1 MDESARRGAFRYFG
15 GVPRRLV
22 PDNLKTGVDKPNLYD
37 TKINKAYAEL
47 ATHYGALVDPARA
60 AKPKDK
66 PRVERQMPYVRDSFW
81 RGREFT
87 SIEHMQAEA
96 VTWSQ
101 QVAGR
106 RKCRPLGGAAPMA
119 VFDALEAAELL
130 PLPPTPFVL
139 ARWSTATVGPDIH
152 IKVGRTLCSVPW
164 KLIGRR
170 VDVRSTATMVQVF
183 HHGSLIKTHTALD
196 QGKRTD
202 KSDYPPEKIAF
213 QMRTPVWCR
222 SQASEVGDACR
233 EVVDQ
238 LLEVNVLYRL
248 RAAQGVLGL
257 RKKYGETRLEA
268 ACARAIAVG
277 DPSYRTI
284 KGILIAG
291 TETEPE
297 TSGDAG
303 AAAFLHGPD
312 RLFATVATPDTTDDI
327 HDDQVHDEAEVEA
340 R

>member
-1 MDESARRGAFRYFG
+1 MADGQPGWRG
-15 GVPRRLV
+15 
-22 PDNLKTGVDKPNLYD
+22 D
-37 TKINKAYAEL
+37 
-47 ATHYGALVDPARA
+47 YGALVDPARA

-66 PRVERQMPYVRDSFW
+66 PRVERPMPYVRDSFW

-106 RKCRPLGGAAPMA
+106 RKCRPLGGAAPMT

-152 IKVGRTLCSVPW
+152 IKVGRTLYSVPW
-164 KLIGRR
+164 KLIGRK

-183 HHGSLIKTHTALD
+183 HDGSLVKTHTALD

-233 EVVDQ
+233 AVVDQ

-291 TETEPE
+291 TETDPEPE

-303 AAAFLHGPD
+303 AAAFLHGPA

-327 HDDQVHDEAEVEA
+327 PDDQVHDEAEVEA